1 MKIEDDEKFD
11 VLTLGME
18 LLKGKDL
25 SDYIYEDQ
33 YENEPALT
41 IAYYTFFNVLSLITD
56 FSDIGLV
63 HRDLKPSNL
72 FLVKDRS
79 S

>member
-11 VLTLGME
+11 VLVLGME
-18 LLKGKDL
+18 LLKGKDV

-33 YENEPALT
+33 YETEPSLN
-41 IAYYTFFNVLSLITD
+41 IAYYTAFNIMSLFAD
-56 FSDIGLV
+56 FSEIGLV
-63 HRDLKPSNL
+63 HRDIKPSNV
-72 FLVKDRS
+72 FLVKDKS

>member
-25 SDYIYEDQ
+25 SDYIYED
-33 YENEPALT
+33 
-41 IAYYTFFNVLSLITD
+41 
-56 FSDIGLV
+56 
-63 HRDLKPSNL
+63 
-72 FLVKDRS
+72 
-79 S
+79 